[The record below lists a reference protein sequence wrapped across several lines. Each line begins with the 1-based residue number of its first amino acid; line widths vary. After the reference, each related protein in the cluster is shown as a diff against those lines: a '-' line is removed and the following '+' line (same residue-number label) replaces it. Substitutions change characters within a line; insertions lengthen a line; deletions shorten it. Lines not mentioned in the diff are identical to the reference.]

1 MTLVANGVGYRSH
14 RKTLLDDIQLELRP
28 GQLTAVL
35 GPNGAGKSTLLRLLA
50 AEISPSEG
58 SIHLNGLPHAQWK
71 REEIART
78 LAVLPQ
84 SSSLSFGFTALEVVL
99 MGRIPHASGM
109 ERDLE
114 IARAC
119 LQETDSLHLAE
130 RPFPLLSGGE
140 QQRVQMARI
149 LAQLQ
154 SDEPQLPRYLL
165 LDEPTAALDPAHQ
178 QLTMQ
183 IARHYTDLG
192 VGVLVILHDLNLA
205 ARYADRILLLQH
217 GRSIAEGPVAE
228 VLNTTQLSDLFEIP
242 MQVMDHPAG
251 DFKLI
256 LTL

>member
-1 MTLVANGVGYRSH
+1 MTLVAKHLSYRSQ
-14 RKTLLDDIQLELRP
+14 RKILLDDIQLELRP

-50 AEISPSEG
+50 GELSPSQG
-58 SIHLNGLPHAQWK
+58 WIHLNERPYQQWQ
-71 REEIART
+71 REEVART

-84 SSSLSFGFTALEVVL
+84 SSSLSFAFTALEVVL
-99 MGRIPHASGM
+99 MGRIPYATGL

-119 LQETDSLHLAE
+119 LQETDSLHLSE

-140 QQRVQMARI
+140 QQRVQLARV

-154 SDEPQLPRYLL
+154 DDSAHPRYLL

-178 QLTMQ
+178 QLTMR
-183 IARHYTDLG
+183 IARRHADRG
-192 VGVLVILHDLNLA
+192 IGVLVILHDLNLA
-205 ARYADRILLLQH
+205 ARYADEVVLLQN
-217 GRSIAEGPVAE
+217 GRRVATGPTNE
-228 VLNTTQLSDLFEIP
+228 VLNATQLSDLFELP
-242 MQVMDHPAG
+242 MQVVDHPSG
-251 DFKLI
+251 DFKLV